1 MSQANN
7 GVALPEH
14 GGPDMGFV
22 IALTGIAICW
32 LGLIVFLGGRGAFHA
47 AEGSPPIATLA
58 AFVGPPILFLLA
70 QRNAYFGAQ
79 TLRIDPIWV
88 TAVQGL
94 RILGAGF
101 LFVYA
106 FGHLPSVFAF
116 FAGWGDVLVA
126 ILAPFVVAKL
136 AARRSFIMSKTYL
149 GFHLLGL
156 LDFVGA
162 LGSGLVARGTIPLR
176 STVESTAALGQFPLL
191 LIPCFAVPMWI
202 CLHIIAIRQRSAA
215 LSELHK

>member
-1 MSQANN
+1 MLSAISANM
-7 GVALPEH
+7 PSSRD
-14 GGPDMGFV
+14 GPAPSFILAM
-22 IALTGIAICW
+22 IAILFCW
-32 LGLIVFLGGRGAFHA
+32 LGLIIFLGGQGVFHA
-47 AEGSPPIATLA
+47 AESSPPLATLT

-70 QRNAYFGAQ
+70 QRNAYIGAQ
-79 TLRIDPIWV
+79 TLKIDPIWV
-88 TAVQGL
+88 VAVQGL

-106 FGHLPSVFAF
+106 FGHLPGVFAF

-136 AARRSFIMSKTYL
+136 AAQRSFITTKRYL
-149 GFHLLGL
+149 GFHVLGL

-176 STVESTAALGQFPLL
+176 STVESTEALGQFPLL

-202 CLHIIAIRQRSAA
+202 CLHIIAIRQRNAA
-215 LSELHK
+215 LAEFA